1 MISLNIFLLIIFIS
15 SILIFYSLK
24 LLVDYKKISNA
35 NFKKRKNLKRWGN
48 SFKSHLGG
56 LAFFFGFLIALF
68 ISFFFYDESIFSINL
83 KILFL
88 LILTCSLSLLD
99 DILLLSAKVKIFIQI
114 LISINLI
121 IFDFDVEF
129 FKSDTNFNLILNST
143 PEFFDNEFRHY
154 DSTRIYPERL
164 TKIDDLKRAKKDPWW
179 ELRND
184 CGFCSTNYYYD
195 RDIYCISLDVF
206 QKIERVSHGYM
217 STETLRVKECSIKP
231 FEGWAICVLDSV
243 AERLSPTRLREKFV
257 LKLICEALNLD
268 EEDYETKPP
277 LTTNNVGRPNISI
290 AAAKSFMKH
299 FSLDKKPSWKEAIA
313 KIKEVDGL
321 EVSVRT
327 LQRGLKQLF

>member
-1 MISLNIFLLIIFIS
+1 MFSPLGYTSFKKLWDANRLAFSLAEHDFEELFKWIFEI
-15 SILIFYSLK
+15 
-24 LLVDYKKISNA
+24 DDGNISNWMA
-35 NFKKRKNLKRWGN
+35 RTLSSDELIEKVMFEV
-48 SFKSHLGG
+48 
-56 LAFFFGFLIALF
+56 AFSEG
-68 ISFFFYDESIFSINL
+68 
-83 KILFL
+83 LFL
-88 LILTCSLSLLD
+88 SSP
-99 DILLLSAKVKIFIQI
+99 SGQI
-114 LISINLI
+114 VN
-121 IFDFDVEF
+121 FDVEF
-129 FKSDTNFNLILNST
+129 FKSDTNFNHILNST

-184 CGFCSTNYYYD
+184 CGFCSINYYYD
-195 RDIYCISLDVF
+195 RDNYCISLDVF

-243 AERLSPTRLREKFV
+243 AEQLSPTRLREKFV

-313 KIKEVDGL
+313 KIKEEDGL

-327 LQRGLKQLF
+327 LQRGLKQLSDDKSKS